1 MARICEQRKYLTK
14 RKGVNNNF
22 EEYQIIIGILFCL
35 DKFIKKMRVRKNI
48 YPKAVLT
55 LYDDRFYDFKNKF
68 ATFTKPFWTL
78 INRRTFTNK
87 CIYSAYEWNNK
98 SGDAF

>member
-1 MARICEQRKYLTK
+1 MIK
-14 RKGVNNNF
+14 
-22 EEYQIIIGILFCL
+22 ISHILFCFTYKL
-35 DKFIKKMRVRKNI
+35 
-48 YPKAVLT
+48 
-55 LYDDRFYDFKNKF
+55 

-87 CIYSAYEWNNK
+87 CIYPAYEWNNK